1 MRVDARKHPLTI
13 TVQDDGTGFD
23 VASRSQAEGHFG
35 IRGMEE
41 RARQIGASCEIK
53 TARGAGTTVVL
64 QLPVLP
70 ETPAGLGNGS
80 PPVPLHSGG
89 MIDMHP
95 IRLLIVDDHRYFA
108 RRWPTPCGCAD
119 FTVVAQANSGSDA
132 VRLWT
137 THRPDVTLMD
147 ISMEGVDGVAAV
159 VDIRQVAPEARVLML
174 TSSNAAEDA
183 GAALAAGAAGY
194 ITKSVGFVELMD
206 AIRDVHAGGRP
217 VAPTLAKR
225 LEARGKSPLSPR
237 EMEVLELLRDGLSQ
251 DQIHRRLAIAD
262 RTVRVHVAAI
272 KAKLGAAST
281 AHCVTRGFELDILSR
296 PPTVTTSR

>member
-1 MRVDARKHPLTI
+1 
-13 TVQDDGTGFD
+13 
-23 VASRSQAEGHFG
+23 
-35 IRGMEE
+35 
-41 RARQIGASCEIK
+41 
-53 TARGAGTTVVL
+53 
-64 QLPVLP
+64 
-70 ETPAGLGNGS
+70 
-80 PPVPLHSGG
+80 
-89 MIDMHP
+89 MIEMHP
-95 IRLLIVDDHRYFA
+95 IRLLIVDDHPVFREA
-108 RRWPTPCGCAD
+108 LAHALAAASD

-159 VDIRQVAPEARVLML
+159 EVIRQMAPEARVLML

-225 LEARGKSPLSPR
+225 LETRGKSPLSPR